1 MKVMTQIQRPTS
13 QQWITAV
20 TGESAGYGLRL
31 AVMVGLLG
39 AMVAVDTRQDAQAA
53 EAKLVEASPPAL
65 KPAEAFDAVRMEPLD
80 DPSLQAV
87 RGRHVDAGHVEGTRS
102 NSVILWDERGKD
114 TPTAGSKSTVKS
126 RATGVGNHQE
136 TTVTTRGGR

>member
-1 MKVMTQIQRPTS
+1 MS
-13 QQWITAV
+13 NQWITAAMR
-20 TGESAGYGLRL
+20 ESASYGLWL

-53 EAKLVEASPPAL
+53 EATLVEASSPAL
-65 KPAEAFDAVRMEPLD
+65 KPVEASDAVRMEPLD

-87 RGRHVDAGHVEGTRS
+87 RGRHVDAGHLEGKRS

-114 TPTAGSKSTVKS
+114 TPAAGSKSTVKS
-126 RATGVGNHQE
+126 RATGIGNHQE
-136 TTVTTRGGR
+136 ATVTTRGGR

>member
-1 MKVMTQIQRPTS
+1 MKVKTQIQRPTS
-13 QQWITAV
+13 KQRITAV
-20 TGESAGYGLRL
+20 TGESASYGLRL

-39 AMVAVDTRQDAQAA
+39 AMLAVDTRQDAQAA
-53 EAKLVEASPPAL
+53 EAKLVEASSPAL
-65 KPAEAFDAVRMEPLD
+65 KPEASDAVRMEPLD

-126 RATGVGNHQE
+126 RATGIGNHQE
-136 TTVTTRGGR
+136 TTVTTRRGR